1 MALLDIFSPQ
11 TRHNKISGF
20 PSKIESKRNITFI
33 GLSWAHLFY
42 FLLTTTHTWAF
53 IWVRMFQRV
62 LIEYFFLLSIY
73 PLPITAAVS
82 LKASLIT
89 LLFEQQLVD
98 TCCHLVEQHLNVLP
112 VTSCCLHRTYE
123 DHYFR
128 WINNVWTNNVKLRL
142 SMAHLII
149 SHSTLM
155 SRGTVVGKHCNRL
168 WFTWMHTHRGQNRS
182 CFHNNTHKL
191 RFLSCYQEEVTPRV
205 QFDRTVSLGKQE
217 GDFIF

>member
-1 MALLDIFSPQ
+1 MALLDSFSPQ
-11 TRHNKISGF
+11 TRHNKIGGF

-142 SMAHLII
+142 SMAHLMI

-155 SRGTVVGKHCNRL
+155 SQWLGNTAIGYGLHECTHIEGKIEAVSITTPTSSGFCHVIRKKLLQGSNL
-168 WFTWMHTHRGQNRS
+168 TEQ
-182 CFHNNTHKL
+182 FHWENKKVI
-191 RFLSCYQEEVTPRV
+191 LS
-205 QFDRTVSLGKQE
+205 FN
-217 GDFIF
+217 